1 MWRWVGW
8 VGRTALGGMPAIG
21 GRRRRVGGC
30 LGPNVAAEAKRRTG
44 PTESLTWKL
53 LSLRPGFLHRRTAVR
68 SAGISSIPDN
78 LEFTWGSGGRRK

>member
-1 MWRWVGW
+1 MHAVWRWVGW

-44 PTESLTWKL
+44 PTEPPPNTDTPFSP
-53 LSLRPGFLHRRTAVR
+53 LSLHPLAVHHHLEVWRKEGGF
-68 SAGISSIPDN
+68 
-78 LEFTWGSGGRRK
+78 GG